1 MLSMLAQL
9 GLVLLF
15 CRVVGGLFVRVGQP
29 RVIGEMVAG
38 IVLGPSVFGLL
49 APGLFEAVF
58 PPGSLGALSALSQV
72 GVTLFLF
79 LVGLELDPAL
89 LRKRGHAA
97 VVISH
102 VGIVLPFLLGAALA
116 LYLYP
121 RLYQDAPAMR
131 FAAVAL
137 FLGAAMAVTAFPVL
151 ARILIERNLHA
162 TPVGAIAITC
172 AAVDDVSAW
181 CLLAVVVAIARAEG
195 LSSAL
200 LTGGLTLLY
209 VAAMVRFVRPL
220 LARVEARWRRDEK
233 VRADLFALV
242 LVLVLA
248 SACAT
253 EAIGIHALFG
263 AFLLG
268 ALMPKTPGFVR
279 ELAER
284 LESLVTIFLLPLF
297 FARTGLGTQIGL
309 LDRPE
314 LWGLCALVVLV
325 AAAGKLGGSAVAA
338 RACGLSWRDAGAI
351 GVLMNTRGLMELV
364 ILDVGREL
372 GVVSDVVFAMMV
384 IMAVVTTAA
393 TAPLLS
399 LVLPARPIAAEPRAP
414 ARPRPGGVLI
424 PVSRPGGAGP
434 FLALARLLAG
444 PAEESRRLV
453 ALHVEQPEER
463 AAYRAALADTAA
475 RAEPERG
482 DALSPILA
490 AARAAGVEL
499 EPLSLVASD
508 VGDAI
513 NAAAGSR
520 ASDLVLLRSHQPLF
534 GEGPLAGTVGRVL
547 AHAPCDVAVLVDKGL
562 GEVRRVLV
570 PWLGGSHD
578 ALALELCRRIVR
590 STRADVT
597 ILHVVA
603 PGRDARARP
612 LGARAAAADVLE
624 EGRGTVRFEVVE
636 DDSPIDAAL
645 RASAGHDLVVVG
657 LGEGFGLG
665 TRPWTL
671 RRERLVRECP
681 ISLVVARR
689 AEEPVAE
696 AAERRSPGPAT
707 A

>member
-15 CRVVGGLFVRVGQP
+15 CRVVGGLFVRLGQP

-38 IVLGPSVFGLL
+38 IVLGPSVFGLF
-49 APGLFEAVF
+49 APDLFRAVF
-58 PPGSLGALSALSQV
+58 PPGSLGPLSALSQV

-151 ARILIERNLHA
+151 ARILTERNLHA

-200 LTGGLTLLY
+200 LTGGLALLY
-209 VAAMVRFVRPL
+209 VAAMVRLVRPL

-325 AAAGKLGGSAVAA
+325 AAAGKLGGSAIAA

-351 GVLMNTRGLMELV
+351 GALMNTRGLMELV

-372 GVVSDVVFAMMV
+372 GVVSDVVFVMMV
-384 IMAVVTTAA
+384 IMALVTTAS

-399 LVLPARPIAAEPRAP
+399 LVLPARPIAAERRAPRA
-414 ARPRPGGVLI
+414 RSGGLLI

-453 ALHVEQPEER
+453 ALHVDQPEER
-463 AAYRAALADTAA
+463 AAYRAALTETAA
-475 RAEPERG
+475 RAEPERA

-490 AARAAGVEL
+490 AARAAGVEV

-520 ASDLVLLRSHQPLF
+520 ASDLVLLRAHQPLF

-570 PWLGGSHD
+570 PYLGGGHD
-578 ALALELCRRIVR
+578 ALALELARRIVR
-590 STRADVT
+590 STRAEVT
-597 ILHVVA
+597 ILHVVP
-603 PGRDARARP
+603 PGRGERDRP
-612 LGARAAAADVLE
+612 LGARQAAADVLA
-624 EGRGTVRFEVVE
+624 EGDGVVRLEVVE
-636 DDSPIDAAL
+636 DGSPIDAAL
-645 RASAGHDLVVVG
+645 RASGGYDLVVVG
-657 LGEGFGLG
+657 LGESFGLG
-665 TRPWTL
+665 TRPWSL
-671 RRERLVRECP
+671 RRERLVGACP
-681 ISLVVARR
+681 TSLVIARR

-696 AAERRSPGPAT
+696 SVERRSPGPAT